1 MTLYWLIWFDLIW
14 FEFIHSCDID
24 LDSTHE
30 RLYAIYMNEQ
40 NSLRNKIAH
49 RLYDDFNVDKTVSFE
64 TMYHVWIYNFYSAR
78 DALVNSW
85 WECLYCLIMSHCS
98 CFALHR

>member
-1 MTLYWLIWFDLIW
+1 LIW

-24 LDSTHE
+24 LNSTHE
-30 RLYAIYMNEQ
+30 ENYAIYMNEQ

-49 RLYDDFNVDKTVSFE
+49 QLYNDFNVVKTVSFE
-64 TMYHVWIYNFYSAR
+64 TMYHVWIYSFYSAR

-85 WECLYCLIMSHCS
+85 
-98 CFALHR
+98 